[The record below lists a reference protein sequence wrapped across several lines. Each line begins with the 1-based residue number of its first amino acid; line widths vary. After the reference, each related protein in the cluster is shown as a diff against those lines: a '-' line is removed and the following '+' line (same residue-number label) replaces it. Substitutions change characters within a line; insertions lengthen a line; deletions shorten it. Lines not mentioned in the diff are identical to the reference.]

1 MKYLFGSEIPS
12 FSLHFRDYI
21 LSKYHVELILKEVD
35 EGSGTILGIFI
46 PENSPYQKEIE
57 QELVQFIQQPWEDKY
72 QQASWQ
78 AGDCNSVNYS
88 FTSLGHGL
96 SLLPQVL
103 KLGRFTGF
111 IAVLCIAVY
120 VAQILGYAQAIFDFT
135 HFPMQR
141 EEKEIWRYFSH
152 SLVHLSHL
160 HFLFNLVWWS
170 IFAYK
175 IETSLSRG
183 VLIKLFFISALCS
196 GISQNMSSPDSLFFG
211 LSGVVYAV
219 LGCNFVLS
227 KKFPEQF
234 PLPTGFLSMLV
245 IGILLGFISPFF
257 GIHMANA
264 GHIAGLMSGVLYALF
279 LRLPSQNKK

>member
-21 LSKYHVELILKEVD
+21 LSKYHIELILKEVD
-35 EGSGTILGIFI
+35 EGNGTILGIFI
-46 PENSPYQKEIE
+46 PENAPYQKEIE

-78 AGDCNSVNYS
+78 TGDCNSVNSS
-88 FTSLGHGL
+88 FTALSCGL

-111 IAVLCIAVY
+111 IAVLCIVVY
-120 VAQILGYAQAIFDFT
+120 VAQILGYAQVIFDFA
-135 HFPMQR
+135 HFPMQG

-160 HFLFNLVWWS
+160 HFFFNLVWWN

-175 IETSLSRG
+175 IEISLSRG

-196 GISQNMSSPDSLFFG
+196 GVSQNMSSPDSLFFG
-211 LSGVVYAV
+211 LSGVVYVV

-234 PLPTGFLSMLV
+234 PLPTGFFLCL
-245 IGILLGFISPFF
+245 LLGCYLDSLAHFLEYIWQMQDISQ
-257 GIHMANA
+257 
-264 GHIAGLMSGVLYALF
+264 V
-279 LRLPSQNKK
+279 